1 MKVTITLLHLR
12 KPWHF
17 FALSYQAMHILRQL
31 KGTPVKQTRTQGFGA
46 KHYTLSL
53 WETEEDMKAF
63 ARSGAH
69 LEAMK
74 GARKIAREI
83 RVLTLDQD
91 TLPDWRTA
99 KRLLREQGKVYKY

>member
-1 MKVTITLLHLR
+1 MKVTLTLLHLR

-17 FALSYQAMHILRQL
+17 FALSYQALHIIQQL
-31 KGTPVKQTRTQGFGA
+31 KGTPVKETKTQGLGS
-46 KHYTLSL
+46 KHYTMSL
-53 WETEEDMKAF
+53 WEQEEDMKTF

-74 GARKIAREI
+74 GARKIAKEI

-91 TLPDWRTA
+91 TLPDWYTA
-99 KRLLREQGKVYKY
+99 KKLLMEKGKVYTY